1 MAKLQLDDLVPTP
14 AAELPNGFRV
24 RRLALKAELWGVGR
38 GLSEDYQKYHY
49 QSRPEMKQFVLH
61 S

>member
-14 AAELPNGFRV
+14 AAELPNGCTV
-24 RRLALKAELWGVGR
+24 RRSGFKAELWGLGR
-38 GLSEDYQKYHY
+38 RLSEDYQKYLY
-49 QSRPEMKQFVLH
+49 QSKLQMKQFLLD